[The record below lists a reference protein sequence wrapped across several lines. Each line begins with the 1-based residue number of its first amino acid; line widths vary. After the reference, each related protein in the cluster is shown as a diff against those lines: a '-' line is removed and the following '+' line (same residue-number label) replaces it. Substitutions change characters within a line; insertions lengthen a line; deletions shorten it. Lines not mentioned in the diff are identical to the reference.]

1 MKTNKKVI
9 LFAYAS
15 ILAVFLL
22 SWPATIS
29 AAVLANR
36 SEVKN
41 SPEGET
47 MLVLNAGT
55 GVEILGTLKNW
66 SKIRFRVTNPN
77 ETVDGDFIKP
87 NSKLYIF
94 AQDFNWDKKYGSIGK
109 TLKKVKIEIFPFRP
123 SAKISGYIVGYI
135 NKNNLTTPIVEK
147 VERLSKLKSGYYFRL
162 DFVDFKTKTYDV
174 GAAWDQHPVFCDFR
188 VNDGQTVVFTGGAY
202 REMLVEFTID
212 VKGNIK
218 GETCF
223 DTFCIEKFTIEG
235 PKRFSAMVSG
245 IKQTFVSTENM
256 KEYSDKQDDD

>member
-1 MKTNKKVI
+1 MKTNKNLN
-9 LFAYAS
+9 LFAFAS
-15 ILAVFLL
+15 ILAIFLL
-22 SWPATIS
+22 SLPDHIS
-29 AAVLANR
+29 AAVLATR
-36 SEVKN
+36 SEVKD

-47 MLVLNAGT
+47 TLVLDRGT
-55 GVEILGTLKNW
+55 GVEILETIKDW
-66 SKIRFRVTNPN
+66 TKIRFRVSNPKG
-77 ETVDGDFIKP
+77 TVADGFIKP
-87 NSKLYIF
+87 NSNLYIF

-109 TLKKVKIEIFPFRP
+109 TIKKVKIAIFPFQP
-123 SAKISGYIVGYI
+123 SAKISGYIVGYV

-147 VERLSKLKSGYYFRL
+147 TERLSKLKSGYYFRS

-174 GAAWDQHPVFCDFR
+174 GAAWDQHPVFCDFQAS
-188 VNDGQTVVFTGGAY
+188 DGQTVVFTGGDY

-235 PKRFSAMVSG
+235 PKRFSIMVSG

-256 KEYSDKQDDD
+256 KEYSDKQNDD